1 MPTPSI
7 AFATPLHDGDII
19 FRRGLDMMSRLV
31 MTQGDAARF
40 SHVGVVVVQQNKPY
54 VIHAMPTE
62 AKQPGGAILEPLA
75 SFMSASQAAD
85 VAVYRDTGLNGAQRE
100 AIRQSAFAQLGL
112 PFDERF
118 QLSDT
123 TKVYCSALV
132 LRAYAE
138 AGIKLVDERAKIQVP
153 LLPEHVVPP
162 DHIRR
167 FPAVT
172 LSLVA
177 SSPPDERLH
186 R

>member
-1 MPTPSI
+1 MPKPII
-7 AFATPLHDGDII
+7 AFAAPLQDGDII

-31 MTQGDAARF
+31 MTQGDAVRF
-40 SHVGVVVVQQNKPY
+40 SHVGVVVMRHNKPY
-54 VIHAMPTE
+54 VIHAMPAE
-62 AKQPGGAILEPLA
+62 GERAGGAILEPLA
-75 SFMSASQAAD
+75 TFMSASQAAD
-85 VAVYRDTGLNGAQRE
+85 VAVYRDTALNAPQRG

-123 TKVYCSALV
+123 KKVYCSALV
-132 LRAYAE
+132 LRAYTD

-153 LLPEHVVPP
+153 LLSEHVVPP

-177 SSPPDERLH
+177 SSPP
-186 R
+186 